1 MYTMQ
6 NGFGEILEI
15 IVAQD
20 GTTVIKLDGE
30 TRREFSTEDKA
41 YNWAY
46 RLGFR
51 E

>member
-6 NGFGEILEI
+6 NWLGEFLEI

-30 TRREFSTEDKA
+30 TRKEFSSEEKA